1 MLREFTEL
9 MAAVPRNAVRDD
21 YTTAI
26 VDENVLGKRTHATR
40 KSSRQRLS
48 ELYGLDPG
56 IPLFRVLRHL
66 WSVDAPGRPLLAFL
80 CALARDP
87 LLRAT
92 SAPVL
97 ALSVEE
103 ELVRSELFDTLR
115 EAVGPRMNDSILDK
129 VVRNVASSWTQAG
142 HLSGH
147 VRKVRRRVAPTAG
160 VTALALWLGEI
171 EGRGGLSLLN
181 SGWTSVL
188 DVGGEA
194 LLPLVFDAKRL
205 GLVQARV
212 AGSVIEISARLLDPE
227 ERH

>member
-1 MLREFTEL
+1 M
-9 MAAVPRNAVRDD
+9 
-21 YTTAI
+21 
-26 VDENVLGKRTHATR
+26 
-40 KSSRQRLS
+40 
-48 ELYGLDPG
+48 
-56 IPLFRVLRHL
+56 
-66 WSVDAPGRPLLAFL
+66 
-80 CALARDP
+80 
-87 LLRAT
+87 LRAT

-129 VVRNVASSWTQAG
+129 VVRNAASSWTQAG
-142 HLSGH
+142 HLSGR

-188 DVGGEA
+188 DVRGEA

-212 AGSVIEISARLLDPE
+212 AGGVIEISARLLDPE
-227 ERH
+227 EETLTTGAGSFGAGRLGGTSQANRGSEGGCC

>member
-147 VRKVRRRVAPTAG
+147 VRKVRRRVAPTG
-160 VTALALWLGEI
+160 VRCHRAEL
-171 EGRGGLSLLN
+171 RSLSL
-181 SGWTSVL
+181 
-188 DVGGEA
+188 
-194 LLPLVFDAKRL
+194 
-205 GLVQARV
+205 
-212 AGSVIEISARLLDPE
+212 ARLEAQFKTLKYHPSFPGSKPRWLRSSEAELRHRLDA
-227 ERH
+227 RH